1 MVKKHNLQKKAKSY
15 SSKFTKWEIFYIK
28 MGKNMQKPAPYK
40 YKKYPQTEQLVRGEI
55 TEGFTLTWQDQPKK
69 K

>member
-1 MVKKHNLQKKAKSY
+1 
-15 SSKFTKWEIFYIK
+15 
-28 MGKNMQKPAPYK
+28 MQKTAPYK